1 MEIEVP
7 DFIVHLEKNPNCLI
21 IDVREPHEFE
31 ETNMGG
37 KLMPLASLLDRLPE
51 LDSCKNDFIV
61 VHCRSG
67 KRSLAA
73 CDVMRT
79 MGFSQVYSLKGGIL
93 AWNEFRNQTST
104 NQELNSF

>member
-1 MEIEVP
+1 MEITVEELNA
-7 DFIVHLEKNPNCLI
+7 HLENNPGCLI

-37 KLMPLASLLDRLPE
+37 KLIPLGSLLDRLSE
-51 LDSCKNDFIV
+51 LEAYKHDFIV

-67 KRSLAA
+67 KRSIAA

-79 MGFSQVYSLKGGIL
+79 MGFSQVFSLYGGIL
-93 AWNEFRNQTST
+93 AWNDY
-104 NQELNSF
+104 QEHTGNIKG

>member
-1 MEIEVP
+1 MEIEVAELKS
-7 DFIVHLEKNPNCLI
+7 HLEKYPDCLI
-21 IDVREPHEFE
+21 IDVREPHEYE

-37 KLMPLASLLDRLPE
+37 KLIPLASLLDRLPE
-51 LDSCKNDFIV
+51 LGPYKNDYIV

-93 AWNEFRNQTST
+93 AWNEFQSQTS
-104 NQELNSF
+104 NINR

>member
-1 MEIEVP
+1 MEIEVSELK
-7 DFIVHLEKNPNCLI
+7 DHLEKNPNCLI

-37 KLMPLASLLDRLPE
+37 RLIPLSTLLDKLSE
-51 LDSCKNDFIV
+51 LDQFKDDFIV

-67 KRSLAA
+67 KRSIAA

-93 AWNEFRNQTST
+93 AWNEFQNQTSDK
-104 NQELNSF
+104 L